1 MIKKIYIFIL
11 TLNIC
16 LGFSLHAEES
26 KNDITKITSD
36 GSIKLFQNDED
47 SKYITENNRDFLE
60 ETGRDLEYFEKF
72 SELLSNH
79 INVLERQ

>member
-36 GSIKLFQNDED
+36 GSIKLFQNEKYYDIND
-47 SKYITENNRDFLE
+47 NVKIKSKNFDLNSDKVIAYYDKDF
-60 ETGRDLEYFEKF
+60 YH
-72 SELLSNH
+72 N
-79 INVLERQ
+79 